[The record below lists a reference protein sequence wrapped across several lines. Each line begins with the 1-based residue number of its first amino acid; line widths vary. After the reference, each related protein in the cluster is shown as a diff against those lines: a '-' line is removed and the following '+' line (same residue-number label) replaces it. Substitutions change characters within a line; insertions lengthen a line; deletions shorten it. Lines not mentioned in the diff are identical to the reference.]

1 VFDHC
6 AFPRLHFLSVTK
18 FGAKHCSPAEL
29 WPKTEIQYGGRC
41 RLEFTFSCP
50 FGHVIPVN
58 VMFCICKSNYQILW
72 KSDFRMIRRLKVAV
86 QISCQSLCD
95 FFVSLAWQCVTTSFC
110 GYDPKKIR
118 VVVETPCKRHTLG
131 WKRVVWAVSRAGRE
145 PEEKGKDKTTRKKS
159 QKCNTSHVWEETLV
173 IDIVTK
179 LACS

>member
-1 VFDHC
+1 MIFSCCTKFSVNRTPGCGSLLLSNGVHSPYWILTEAEVVFDHC

-95 FFVSLAWQCVTTSFC
+95 FFVSLA
-110 GYDPKKIR
+110 
-118 VVVETPCKRHTLG
+118 
-131 WKRVVWAVSRAGRE
+131 
-145 PEEKGKDKTTRKKS
+145 
-159 QKCNTSHVWEETLV
+159 
-173 IDIVTK
+173 
-179 LACS
+179 